1 MFFFLLSTNYTFLLP
16 KKVRAEP
23 IFISSTLDRSKIKSL
38 WEPIHSF
45 MLADYQIQHP
55 IWAGGF
61 VP

>member
-1 MFFFLLSTNYTFLLP
+1 MFFFTLNKLHILLP